1 MGEDLLRAA
10 VGNRRP
16 LGPFRRSFLDD
27 AGGNRRVPLQSLF
40 QSLQENHEDQSIRKR
55 KPGPTLMKGAD
66 SEIMILGDL
75 DHRPLSVSRFV
86 SSRLVTDTDGH
97 D

>member
-27 AGGNRRVPLQSLF
+27 AGGNRRVPLQSLL

-66 SEIMILGDL
+66 NEIMILGEV
-75 DHRPLSVSRFV
+75 DHRPLSV
-86 SSRLVTDTDGH
+86 SRLVTDTDGH